1 MGITS
6 QIIWQ
11 RGFSKSWWYGRS
23 IVGYLTRKFKKE
35 QYDLDRLRIALV
47 ESKLQCSCSQ
57 NPDFRNIKTMDAS
70 EMATAI
76 LDAKD
81 STEEYKSID
90 TVFPL
95 LTVFLAV
102 ALNLAKDIKIVGS
115 IVTWLFLLTA
125 IAYTVYLLVL
135 AFIGWFY
142 TNPRIKLIE
151 ALTII
156 ANETTKEEQQLQTFD
171 SKIVLQEGE
180 YNISVTKT
188 MEQH

>member
-1 MGITS
+1 
-6 QIIWQ
+6 
-11 RGFSKSWWYGRS
+11 
-23 IVGYLTRKFKKE
+23 
-35 QYDLDRLRIALV
+35 
-47 ESKLQCSCSQ
+47 
-57 NPDFRNIKTMDAS
+57 MDAS

-95 LTVFLAV
+95 LIAFIAV
-102 ALNLAKDIKIVGS
+102 VLSLAKDQKDLGGIVQ
-115 IVTWLFLLTA
+115 LFLLTA
-125 IAYTVYLLVL
+125 MAYTVYLLVL

-142 TNPRIKLIE
+142 KNPRIKLIE